1 MHTLQPK
8 HTKLKKE
15 ESEKLSQKF
24 NISIVQLPKI
34 SKEDVG
40 IPKDCAVGD
49 VVLIER
55 NIDDKIEEYYRVV
68 S

>member
-1 MHTLQPK
+1 MHKLQPK

-15 ESEKLSQKF
+15 EFEKLVNEL
-24 NISIVQLPKI
+24 NISMVQLPKI
-34 SKEDVG
+34 SKDDAA
-40 IPKDCAVGD
+40 IPKDCSVGD

-55 NIDDKIEEYYRVV
+55 MIDDKIEKYYRVV

>member
-15 ESEKLSQKF
+15 EVEELTKKF
-24 NISIVQLPKI
+24 NISVAQLPRI
-34 SKEDVG
+34 LQEDVCV
-40 IPKDCAVGD
+40 PENCQVGD
-49 VVLIER
+49 VVKIER
-55 NIDDKIEEYYRVV
+55 FVEDKPEIYFRVV

>member
-15 ESEKLSQKF
+15 EVERIVGRF
-24 NISIVQLPKI
+24 NVSVGQLPKI
-34 SKEDVG
+34 SKEDVCV
-40 IPKDCAVGD
+40 PKDCVAGD
-49 VVLIER
+49 IVRIER
-55 NIDDKIEEYYRVV
+55 WVEDKVEEYFRVV